1 MTILTALFL
10 LYILARCNSF
20 LLNSRPRCRLLG
32 FSLFATPPTPPT
44 PSKESLKLST
54 IQEGGTIDID
64 IGMPPSFR
72 MVELERLNQELSE
85 LQNEH
90 QYYYAIM
97 QRNEA
102 QIDSFV
108 DETAQWLAQDQGD
121 RDIIANH
128 PNVLKQ
134 MEEIENLILNL
145 PTL

>member
-1 MTILTALFL
+1 MTILTVLFL
-10 LYILARCNSF
+10 LCMLASRDSF
-20 LLNSRPRCRLLG
+20 LLNSRPCCRLLG
-32 FSLFATPPTPPT
+32 ISLYATPPTPPT
-44 PSKESLKLST
+44 PTT
-54 IQEGGTIDID
+54 IQEEGTIDID
-64 IGMPPSFR
+64 IGMPPSLR

-145 PTL
+145 Q

>member
-1 MTILTALFL
+1 M
-10 LYILARCNSF
+10 
-20 LLNSRPRCRLLG
+20 
-32 FSLFATPPTPPT
+32 
-44 PSKESLKLST
+44 
-54 IQEGGTIDID
+54 D

-134 MEEIENLILNL
+134 MEEIDNLILNL